1 MDILDYDVVWNG
13 SIQRQVS
20 DDVRTEAANPQ
31 GFERPFPT
39 RHVFRPGSLG
49 AVLEAAVRA
58 SPPGAVFTP
67 RSVSEFLD
75 IPSNTA
81 ASMLRKAWER
91 GLLDVG
97 DGTRDNQGRWKK
109 SGAHTARYL
118 SREVR

>member
-1 MDILDYDVVWNG
+1 MDTLAYDVTWNG
-13 SIQRQVS
+13 AIDRQFAE
-20 DDVRTEAANPQ
+20 DVRIQAAHPQ
-31 GFERPFPT
+31 GYERPFPT
-39 RHVFRPGSLG
+39 RHVFRPGCLG
-49 AVLEAAVRA
+49 SVLEAAIRA
-58 SPPGAVFTP
+58 STPGAVFTP
-67 RSVSEFLD
+67 RSVGEFLN